1 MQTIVLDSDI
11 DVFSLPIAEFI
22 SRYSIGDAIMQRD
35 EAMLLLRAVAIQEG
49 TANRATR
56 LAIEQFLNREHM
68 VSN

>member
-22 SRYSIGDAIMQRD
+22 SRYSRGDSIMQRD

-56 LAIEQFLNREHM
+56 LAIEQFLNREPP

>member
-1 MQTIVLDSDI
+1 MQTIVIDSDI
-11 DVFSLPIAEFI
+11 DVFSLPIAELI

-56 LAIEQFLNREHM
+56 LAIEQLLNRERP